1 MNTARPFSTLII
13 SSLLVAGAFAQGI
26 TLAQATQSSE
36 SESLSPTPTT
46 TPTPSPIPTQAPQ
59 DEPTFPACQELLQ
72 NPGTHASWPQG
83 WHQIVGGPLLFGS
96 DDVYSLESGNY
107 VQCFCP
113 EEGSEGIQ
121 TNWWRTLAEIQGWF
135 VENGLQWNL
144 GDYRY
149 LAQNSD
155 FDCDGGSTT
164 PTPTPSP
171 SPTPIPGPTP
181 TQSPAPTPTNTPSTD
196 SGIGG
201 ASVNSSE
208 TPNEVA
214 GAIEL
219 AFTGSSASE
228 SLRFILGLTLSA
240 GSWVISRRV
249 R

>member
-1 MNTARPFSTLII
+1 MTNSKLF
-13 SSLLVAGAFAQGI
+13 SSLLFSSLLMSSAFVQGVN
-26 TLAQATQSSE
+26 LVRATDSSDSASIE
-36 SESLSPTPTT
+36 LTPTQTPSPTPT
-46 TPTPSPIPTQAPQ
+46 PQA
-59 DEPTFPACQELLQ
+59 EVSFPACRELLQ
-72 NPGTHASWPQG
+72 NPGDHASWPQG

-96 DDVYSLESGNY
+96 DDVYSLEGGNY

-155 FDCDGGSTT
+155 FNCDGGGSTT

-181 TQSPAPTPTNTPSTD
+181 TQSPTPTPTNTPANN

-201 ASVNSSE
+201 VSVSSSE

-240 GSWVISRRV
+240 GSWVISRRA

>member
-26 TLAQATQSSE
+26 TFAQATQSSE
-36 SESLSPTPTT
+36 SASLSLTPTN

-59 DEPTFPACQELLQ
+59 DEPTFPACQELLR
-72 NPGTHASWPQG
+72 NPGDYASWPQG
-83 WHQIVGGPLLFGS
+83 WHQIVGGPLLYGS
-96 DDVYSLESGNY
+96 DDVYSLENGNF
-107 VQCFCP
+107 VQCYCP
-113 EEGSEGIQ
+113 EEGTEGIQ

-144 GDYRY
+144 GDHRY
-149 LAQNSD
+149 LAQNSS
-155 FDCDGGSTT
+155 FSCGEIE
-164 PTPTPSP
+164 PTS
-171 SPTPIPGPTP
+171 TPIPGPTP
-181 TQSPAPTPTNTPSTD
+181 TQAPVPTPTPTNSPSTD

-201 ASVNSSE
+201 ASVSSTE

-228 SLRFILGLTLSA
+228 SVRLLLGLTLSA
-240 GSWVISRRV
+240 GSWLVSRRSH
-249 R
+249 